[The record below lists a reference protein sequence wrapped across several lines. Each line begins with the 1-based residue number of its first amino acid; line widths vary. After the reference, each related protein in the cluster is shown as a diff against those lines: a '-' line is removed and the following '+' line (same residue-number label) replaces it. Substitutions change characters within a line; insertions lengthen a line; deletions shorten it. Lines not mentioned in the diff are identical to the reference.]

1 MEAYVPHR
9 GDLVWLAFQP
19 QAGHE
24 QSGHRPALVLS
35 PRTYNRRTGLFLAC
49 PITSKSKGY
58 PFEVAIP
65 DGVPV
70 SGVVLSDQIKSLDW
84 KARQASLAGRVS
96 MDLVDEV
103 VALIQPLI
111 LGE

>member
-1 MEAYVPHR
+1 M
-9 GDLVWLAFQP
+9 WLAFQP

-84 KARQASLAGRVS
+84 KVRQASLAGRVS

>member
-1 MEAYVPHR
+1 MDAYVPHR

-19 QAGHE
+19 QAAHE